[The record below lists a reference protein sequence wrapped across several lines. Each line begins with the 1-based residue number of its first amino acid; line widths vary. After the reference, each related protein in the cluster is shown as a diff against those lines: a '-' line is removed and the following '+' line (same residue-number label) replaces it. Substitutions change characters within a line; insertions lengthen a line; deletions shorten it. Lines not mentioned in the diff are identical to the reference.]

1 MQTVRRRITE
11 ILKANGTA
19 TVAELAKELGMA
31 EVSVRHHLDI
41 LVGEDLVLVAGVR
54 RREGA
59 GRPSQ
64 VYELTPEAAKLFPRR
79 YDVLAESMLTELK
92 TLMPVQEL
100 HSLLLRLA
108 EKTSREAPFASPEQT
123 TAERL
128 DQITKFLCDRG
139 YSARWEVRDGRYELH
154 TCNCPY
160 SGVADHHPE
169 LCMMDQAMIERLLPE
184 TIRIESRVLDSSTG
198 CTYAITLSEAEG
210 SRNAGSLAPA

>member
-11 ILKANGTA
+11 ILKTNGTA
-19 TVAELAKELGMA
+19 TVAELAEQLGMA

-79 YDVLAESMLTELK
+79 YDILADDMLAELK
-92 TLMPVQEL
+92 TLLPAQEIRN
-100 HSLLLRLA
+100 LLLRLA
-108 EKTSREAPFASPEQT
+108 EKTSRGAPLALPGQT

-128 DQITKFLCDRG
+128 DQVTRFLCDMG
-139 YSARWEVRDGRYELH
+139 YTAKWEARDGRYELH

-160 SGVADHHPE
+160 TSVADHHPE

-184 TIRIESRVLDSSTG
+184 AIRIESRVLDSSAG
-198 CTYAITLSEAEG
+198 CTYAIALSEE
-210 SRNAGSLAPA
+210 SNAKAAGRPGLS